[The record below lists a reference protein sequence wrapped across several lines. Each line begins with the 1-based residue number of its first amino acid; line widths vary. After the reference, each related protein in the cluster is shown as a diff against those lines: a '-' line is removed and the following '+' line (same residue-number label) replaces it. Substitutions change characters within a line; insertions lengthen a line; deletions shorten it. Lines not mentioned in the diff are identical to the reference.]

1 MNLEHEQKQ
10 FLQKLKH
17 RNLSAST
24 QRKYKD
30 NVVKFLEWLK
40 NEKLKLQQVQYI
52 TMLEYVRYCKKHW
65 GTDTINKALHILQQY
80 FAIKVKE
87 GIVKRN
93 PTIGIKVRGKVKRV
107 PHDLLNRADLDK
119 LYEDY
124 PAHSLHDKRN
134 KVILGLLV
142 FQGLTSGDIKRLR
155 TEHVKLS
162 EGKVYVPGTPA
173 NVHRGGINSRVLEL
187 RAHQLLELHEYIQE
201 IRLQLIR
208 KKTDKLFVTEQG
220 GENIQQA
227 INWLSMKLREQV
239 KHYVNVDQLRASVIT
254 EWLKEKDVRIVQY
267 MAGHK
272 KVKSTE
278 QYRTGQLEDLQI
290 SLDQYHPMK

>member
-1 MNLEHEQKQ
+1 MNIEQEQKN
-10 FLQKLKH
+10 FLQEQKR

-30 NVVKFLEWLK
+30 NLVMFLEWLQS
-40 NEKLKLQQVQYI
+40 EKIKLQQVQYTTI
-52 TMLEYVRYCKKHW
+52 LEYVRHCKKRW
-65 GTDTINKALHILQQY
+65 TAGTINKALHILQQY

-87 GIVKRN
+87 GVVKKN

-107 PHDLLNRADLDK
+107 PHDLLDRNELDK

-124 PAHSLHDKRN
+124 PVHSLHDKRN

-142 FQGLTSGDIKRLR
+142 FQGLTTGDIKRLR
-155 TEHVKLS
+155 VQHVKLN
-162 EGKVYVPGTPA
+162 EGKIHVPGTPA
-173 NVHRGGINSRVLEL
+173 HVHRGGINSRVLEL
-187 RAHQLLELHEYIQE
+187 KANQLLELHHYIQE
-201 IRLQLIR
+201 IRPQQIR
-208 KKTDKLFVTEQG
+208 KQTDKLFVTEHG
-220 GENIQQA
+220 KENIQQA
-227 INWLSMKLREQV
+227 ISWLSVKLRNQV

-278 QYRTGQLEDLQI
+278 QYKAARLEDLQQA
-290 SLDQYHPMK
+290 LEQYHPMK